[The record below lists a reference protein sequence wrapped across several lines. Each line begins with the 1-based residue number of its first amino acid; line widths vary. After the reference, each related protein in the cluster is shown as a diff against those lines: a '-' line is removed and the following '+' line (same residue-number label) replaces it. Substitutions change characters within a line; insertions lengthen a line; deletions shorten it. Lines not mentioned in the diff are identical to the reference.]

1 MQNMHLY
8 NMNDK
13 PIGNRG
19 EIIIYRAEDNTVQ
32 LAVRME
38 NETVW
43 LTASQM
49 AMLFDR
55 DVKTIRKHINNA
67 LREEL
72 DKSLV
77 VANFASTKKYGRRE
91 GFTQQKEEIIYNLDV
106 IISVGYRVKSQRG
119 VQFRQWA
126 NRILKDY
133 LVKGFAVNEKL
144 RREQLSDLRQLVQI
158 VGRTVQSKAVESV
171 DETQA
176 IFDVVL
182 DYTYALDTLDNY
194 DYERLTVKETTPE
207 ERFHATYENAMQTI
221 AALREKFG
229 GSTLFGNEKDDSFK
243 SSIGQ
248 IYQTFGGKDLYP
260 SVEEKA
266 AMLLYLVTKNHSFS
280 DGNKRIAATLFL
292 WFLNNNGILYRE
304 DGTKRLADNTLVALT
319 LMIAESRT
327 EEKDTMVKVVV
338 NLIGAGVWSMQI
350 KANSEGN
357 KFLQMFPYWVIAYG
371 VSLALLCPVAFF
383 SIWEHNID
391 FILMCVVLSIALV
404 FALLIIA
411 AFVVAIIKKQYR
423 NAGRIV
429 GIGVLL
435 IIYTFIV
442 SLFAGMG
449 EGAFDNFGKRHPIP
463 EGMEYE
469 ETNVAE
475 GWYSCFRT
483 QQEWEWNLS
492 LYGIFTS
499 DG

>member
-1 MQNMHLY
+1 MADIDVLHNA
-8 NMNDK
+8 
-13 PIGNRG
+13 NRG

-32 LAVRME
+32 LDVRME

-43 LTASQM
+43 LSLNQM

-55 DVKTIRKHINNA
+55 DKSVISRHIRDVFKEHELSKEATVAKNATVQIEGDRTIVRQI
-67 LREEL
+67 
-72 DKSLV
+72 D
-77 VANFASTKKYGRRE
+77 Y
-91 GFTQQKEEIIYNLDV
+91 YNLDV

-133 LVKGFAVNEKL
+133 LVKGYAINEKL

-158 VGRTVQSKAVESV
+158 VGRTVQSKAAESE

-221 AALREKFG
+221 SALREKFG

-338 NLIGAGVWSMQI
+338 NLINQ
-350 KANSEGN
+350 KN
-357 KFLQMFPYWVIAYG
+357 
-371 VSLALLCPVAFF
+371 
-383 SIWEHNID
+383 
-391 FILMCVVLSIALV
+391 
-404 FALLIIA
+404 
-411 AFVVAIIKKQYR
+411 
-423 NAGRIV
+423 
-429 GIGVLL
+429 
-435 IIYTFIV
+435 
-442 SLFAGMG
+442 
-449 EGAFDNFGKRHPIP
+449 
-463 EGMEYE
+463 
-469 ETNVAE
+469 
-475 GWYSCFRT
+475 
-483 QQEWEWNLS
+483 
-492 LYGIFTS
+492 
-499 DG
+499 

>member
-1 MQNMHLY
+1 
-8 NMNDK
+8 MNET
-13 PIGNRG
+13 PIENRG

-32 LAVRME
+32 LDVRME

-43 LTASQM
+43 LSLNQM

-55 DVKTIRKHINNA
+55 DKSVISRHIRDVFREHELSKEATIAKNA
-67 LREEL
+67 TVQIEG
-72 DKSLV
+72 
-77 VANFASTKKYGRRE
+77 GRVIVR
-91 GFTQQKEEIIYNLDV
+91 QIDYYNLDV

-126 NRILKDY
+126 NRVLKEFII
-133 LVKGFAVNEKL
+133 KGYVINEKI

-158 VGRTVQSKAVESV
+158 VGRTVQSKAVESA

-248 IYQTFGGKDLYP
+248 IYQTFDGKDLYP

-292 WFLNNNGILYRE
+292 WFLNNNKILYRE
-304 DGTKRLADNTLVALT
+304 DGTKRIADNTLVALT

-338 NLIGAGVWSMQI
+338 NLINQ
-350 KANSEGN
+350 KN
-357 KFLQMFPYWVIAYG
+357 
-371 VSLALLCPVAFF
+371 
-383 SIWEHNID
+383 
-391 FILMCVVLSIALV
+391 
-404 FALLIIA
+404 
-411 AFVVAIIKKQYR
+411 
-423 NAGRIV
+423 
-429 GIGVLL
+429 
-435 IIYTFIV
+435 
-442 SLFAGMG
+442 
-449 EGAFDNFGKRHPIP
+449 
-463 EGMEYE
+463 
-469 ETNVAE
+469 
-475 GWYSCFRT
+475 
-483 QQEWEWNLS
+483 
-492 LYGIFTS
+492 
-499 DG
+499 